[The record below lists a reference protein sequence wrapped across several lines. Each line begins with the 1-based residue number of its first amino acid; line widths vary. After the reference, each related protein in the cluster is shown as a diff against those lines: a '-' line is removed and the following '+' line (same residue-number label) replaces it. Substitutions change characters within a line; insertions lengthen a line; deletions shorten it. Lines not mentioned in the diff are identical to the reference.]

1 MLAAPNLGDS
11 LRGFVNYFVH
21 GRWELAGADHLL
33 AQQQKGILHGNP
45 LAKKNFAH
53 FCAHTSRS
61 PKGPAHNPW
70 STAQLRVHTPYTNDK
85 TTMRDSPAANRRAE
99 ALLAHHS
106 PPPAVATDV
115 LADPDLA
122 PCVLEKT
129 GLRHAAVCKRWSLIC
144 APRGAFARLVETA
157 GDASSE
163 LRAAALGE
171 LKRLSG
177 EEASSRRVDALVAL
191 LRVGGEDEKA
201 DVVATLQ
208 ELARDDD
215 ESRVAIAAA
224 GGIEVLVALARDGSE
239 RQKENAVRGCG
250 TSL

>member
-1 MLAAPNLGDS
+1 MLAAARYE
-11 LRGFVNYFVH
+11 LR
-21 GRWELAGADHLL
+21 LAALPPDALIAITAGA
-33 AQQQKGILHGNP
+33 
-45 LAKKNFAH
+45 
-53 FCAHTSRS
+53 
-61 PKGPAHNPW
+61 
-70 STAQLRVHTPYTNDK
+70 
-85 TTMRDSPAANRRAE
+85 MRDSAAANRRAE

-201 DVVATLQ
+201 DVAATLQ

-224 GGIEVLVALARDGSE
+224 GGIEVLVALALVTGGDWQTTRAAGALWNLAYML
-239 RQKENAVRGCG
+239 RRRRP
-250 TSL
+250 